1 MQQQVGMDE
10 RDSRGR
16 GAPSRLIRGREK
28 GVSTG
33 CSGDRKVGRVKRRAR
48 KRGASAISATALRRR
63 GRRRKPTNASQSCVS

>member
-16 GAPSRLIRGREK
+16 GVPSRLIRGREK
-28 GVSTG
+28 GVGTG
-33 CSGDRKVGRVKRRAR
+33 CSGDRKVGRVKKKSAEERRI
-48 KRGASAISATALRRR
+48 GDIGDGGDG

>member
-10 RDSRGR
+10 RDSQGR
-16 GAPSRLIRGREK
+16 GVPSRLIRGREK

-33 CSGDRKVGRVKRRAR
+33 CSGDRKVGRVKRRE
-48 KRGASAISATALRRR
+48 RGREAHRRYRRRRRR

>member
-16 GAPSRLIRGREK
+16 GVPSRLIRGREK

-33 CSGDRKVGRVKRRAR
+33 CSGDRKVRRVKRRAR
-48 KRGASAISATALRRR
+48 KRGASAILATAAT
-63 GRRRKPTNASQSCVS
+63 G